1 MPTKYVR
8 KTTNPNMVWS
18 PERRA
23 AWAKQC
29 REAHANKTGYKKSK
43 RQVSNAIS
51 NCKKEAVKFRNRSE
65 GQRRRHANG
74 TKNLLDKAQLPKEVV
89 TANIKTDLM
98 TNRIGKVFDLLEKN
112 FGVRPDYKE
121 FIISALEEKLER
133 IKEEYN
139 GTL

>member
-23 AWAKQC
+23 AWAEQC
-29 REAHANKTGYKKSK
+29 RKAHANKTWYKKSK

-51 NCKKEAVKFRNRSE
+51 NGKKEAVKFRNRSE

-74 TKNLLDKAQLPKEVV
+74 TENLEPSTENLGKRVSFKLS
-89 TANIKTDLM
+89 
-98 TNRIGKVFDLLEKN
+98 KVFRFLEES
-112 FGVRPDYKE
+112 FGIKPNAEDFVL
-121 FIISALEEKLER
+121 SAVEEKLER
-133 IKEEYN
+133 IKEEYH

>member
-23 AWAKQC
+23 AWAEQC
-29 REAHANKTGYKKSK
+29 RKAHADKTWYKKSK

-51 NCKKEAVKFRNRSE
+51 NGKKEAVKFRNRSE

-74 TKNLLDKAQLPKEVV
+74 TKNLETSTENLGERFTLIEAKLS
-89 TANIKTDLM
+89 
-98 TNRIGKVFDLLEKN
+98 KVFHFLEES
-112 FGVRPDYKE
+112 FGIKPDAGD
-121 FIISALEEKLER
+121 FVLSAVEEKLDK
-133 IKEEYN
+133 IKEEYH